1 MIITLNHCKIFGQS
15 FVSFS
20 AGDPHASERIGP
32 SCSRTQAGISIS
44 EMTAALQGAELNQVN
59 TLQEKVRPLITRYHG
74 RECLFDWMRLQVE
87 EALYQNKEVT
97 PYPEFIKEQVSRG
110 RLKLGPGREHTR
122 TYLKTYNKGSPRPP
136 LQYYQKVA
144 KKDKVEELFSPADLQ
159 KFNQIIQ

>member
-1 MIITLNHCKIFGQS
+1 M
-15 FVSFS
+15 VSLS

-44 EMTAALQGAELNQVN
+44 ELTAALRGAELNQLN

-87 EALYQNKEVT
+87 EALYQNKEVI
-97 PYPEFIKEQVSRG
+97 PYPEFVKEQMRHG
-110 RLKLGPGREHTR
+110 RLELGAGREHTR
-122 TYLKTYNKGSPRPP
+122 AYLEAYNKGNPHPP

-144 KKDKVEELFSPADLQ
+144 KKDKVEELFSPEDLQ